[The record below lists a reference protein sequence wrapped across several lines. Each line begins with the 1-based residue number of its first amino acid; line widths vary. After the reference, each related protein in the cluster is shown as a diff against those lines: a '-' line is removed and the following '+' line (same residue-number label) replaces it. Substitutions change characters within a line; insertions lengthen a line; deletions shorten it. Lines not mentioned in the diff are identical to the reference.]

1 VVSFNGRWRILK
13 RLCILAVRSCGRLF
27 LCFVRW
33 AGQLRHPNCALQW
46 IRRDRRWVPL
56 QASMWGSTVASS
68 LNRWINIVN
77 MYAHM
82 TFSLFVYINSIQRTE
97 LLIFF
102 IRNSVSSFEE
112 YGNHKQT
119 ATTKFLIP
127 AVPNRNRIF
136 ISRSVANTVHVP
148 A

>member
-1 VVSFNGRWRILK
+1 
-13 RLCILAVRSCGRLF
+13 
-27 LCFVRW
+27 
-33 AGQLRHPNCALQW
+33 
-46 IRRDRRWVPL
+46 
-56 QASMWGSTVASS
+56 
-68 LNRWINIVN
+68 